1 MDTDLFAALL
11 DKGIPFAMMLAA
23 IFYFRDLNNKKDTT
37 ILNLNKEKD
46 ELHKELRVTLEN
58 SLNKS
63 NDAISNNTVVLSALK
78 DVFLKNV

>member
-1 MDTDLFAALL
+1 MDPDLFAALL
-11 DKGIPFAMMLAA
+11 DKGIPFAMMAVA

-63 NDAISNNTVVLSALK
+63 NDAIGNNTVVLSALK